1 MALTSLDK
9 DNVMRLMESLAM
21 EEIRNDKY
29 IEVLRYNTTTVAK
42 LQLLAENIEQL
53 KEKANDLIQTS
64 FTNKILHEA
73 MCNFSKV
80 MGQVYHFYEREN
92 GELYCS
98 LIGPHEWKLY
108 YKHYGSYLYGYDS
121 EFKKIV

>member
-42 LQLLAENIEQL
+42 LQMLADNIEQL
-53 KEKANDLIQTS
+53 KETAKKLIDTS
-64 FTNKILHEA
+64 VTNKILHEA
-73 MCNFSKV
+73 ICNFSKV
-80 MGQVYHFYEREN
+80 MGKVYHFYEREN
-92 GELYCS
+92 GEIYCS
-98 LIGPHEWKLY
+98 MIGPNEWVTY
-108 YKHYGSYLYGYDS
+108 HKHYGSYLYGYDS